1 MTGGDLAAII
11 GAIAPPELEA
21 IAPAEQTVLFLRG
34 KSGAPGG
41 IRTPDRRVRSPV
53 LYPAEL
59 QARDR
64 RFVLYAILLAP
75 NHLAHVRLST
85 R

>member
-1 MTGGDLAAII
+1 M
-11 GAIAPPELEA
+11 GAIAVPDAPPKRERMALA
-21 IAPAEQTVLFLRG
+21 GKTLLFFRG

-64 RFVLYAILLAP
+64 RLALYAILLAP

>member
-1 MTGGDLAAII
+1 MRL
-11 GAIAPPELEA
+11 PPELEA
-21 IAPAEQTVLFLRG
+21 IALTEQALLFLSEE
-34 KSGAPGG
+34 SGAPGG

-64 RFVLYAILLAP
+64 RFALYAILLAP
-75 NHLAHVRLST
+75 NHLARVRLST